1 MLKTDSAE
9 AGSPGTGKDK
19 ASKGKTLKGKSW
31 RQKFDGAKQPHVVT
45 LESAFAG
52 VPAGARLFIPSP
64 RLIADRIETIPA
76 GTTREPV
83 DLRADLARTHGADA
97 TCPVTT
103 GIFLRIVAEE
113 ALERIAAGTPVA
125 EVTPFWRAIAPGSP
139 LAAKLSCGEDF
150 LRIQRAMERP
160 TAA

>member
-1 MLKTDSAE
+1 MLKTKNTE
-9 AGSPGTGKDK
+9 AGSPGTGKDR
-19 ASKGKTLKGKSW
+19 ASMGKTAKGKSW

-52 VPAGARLFIPSP
+52 VPAGARLFIASP
-64 RLIADRIETIPA
+64 RLIADRIATIPF
-76 GTTREPV
+76 GTTREPS
-83 DLRADLARTHGADA
+83 DLRADLARAHDADA
-97 TCPVTT
+97 TCPVST

-113 ALERIAAGTPVA
+113 ALERIAAGMPVA

-139 LAAKLSCGEDF
+139 LAAKLSCGDDF
-150 LRIQRAMERP
+150 LRIQRAMEQP